1 MARLAK
7 NTAIVTGSTAIRV
20 PFGSSAQRPESPVF
34 GQFRYNVDI
43 GLLEFFNGTIFQTL
57 SPSGSLTYTVDSFIG
72 DGSTTDFNMSEVESD
87 PQQII
92 VFVGSIYQDPN
103 LPNNAYTVNDTITI
117 TFTSP
122 PPAGEPIS
130 VIHSTT

>member
-7 NTAIVTGSTAIRV
+7 NTAITTGSTAIRV
-20 PFGSSAQRPESPVF
+20 PFGSSAQRPEAPVF

-43 GLLEFFNGTIFQTL
+43 GLLEFFNGTVFQ
-57 SPSGSLTYTVDSFIG
+57 SVSAGGSLTYTVDSFTG
-72 DGSTTDFNMSEVESD
+72 DGSTTDFNMSEIESD

-92 VFVGSIYQDPN
+92 VFVGSIYQDPST
-103 LPNNAYTVNDTITI
+103 AYTVNGTITI